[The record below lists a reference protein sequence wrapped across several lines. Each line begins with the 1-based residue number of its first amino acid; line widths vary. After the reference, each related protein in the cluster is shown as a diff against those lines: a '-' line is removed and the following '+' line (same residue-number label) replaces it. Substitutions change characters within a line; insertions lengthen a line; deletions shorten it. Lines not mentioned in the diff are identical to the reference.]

1 MKNKKFLYAIIAL
14 VLIMCLGIGYAAVSK
29 TLTVNGT
36 SSTGD
41 AGIGGGGVDPD
52 PDDPLNDNFV
62 VYFDP
67 GTKNVAVTTEATG
80 LNTDAEVTVSDLTAT
95 IEVTDL
101 VELNSYVTVTLKIKN
116 DSADLKASI
125 PVPTITYLDGEG
137 NATEKKYFE
146 VTTDWTAT
154 TLEAKN
160 DGGDNDEKVVN
171 IKIELIKSPIKNVE
185 AAFKIVFNASAVETT

>member
-29 TLTVNGT
+29 TLIVNGT
-36 SSTGD
+36 SSTGA
-41 AGIGGGGVDPD
+41 AGIGGGGVDPE

-67 GTKNVAVTTEATG
+67 GTTNAVVTKVADGLTTAAT
-80 LNTDAEVTVSDLTAT
+80 VTVADNLTAT
-95 IEVTDL
+95 ITVTDL

-116 DSADLKASI
+116 DSTDLKASI
-125 PVPTITYLDGEG
+125 PAPTITYLDGEG

-154 TLEAKN
+154 TLEAAN
-160 DGGDNDEKVVN
+160 AGNTDEKLVN
-171 IKIELIKSPIKNVE
+171 IKIKLIKSPIKNVE
-185 AAFKIVFNASAVETT
+185 ATFKIVFNASAVET